1 MVAFLEPVL
10 SLLPEVHKP
19 KRKQDGTDKLI
30 WTCMAL
36 FVFLVCCQ
44 VPLYGAQTMA
54 GMDPFYRLRLIL
66 ASNKGTLME
75 LGISPIVTASLMV
88 QFFHGSHLFRFSN
101 SARDR
106 QLKAGLEKLLSLLIT
121 FVQALAYVMSGA
133 YGDPAKL
140 GISTMGLIV
149 AQLSFA
155 GVVCILLD
163 EMLTKGYGYGSGI
176 SLFVATSICESI
188 LWQAFSPL
196 SPDGK
201 EYEGALVFLAQQVVQ
216 EPNKLRALK
225 AAFFRPYLPDVS
237 SLLATACVFLFVNY
251 VQGFAVTVNLMHR
264 SGQAVQQKIRLFY
277 TSSMPIVLHSAL
289 VTNVYIMSQ
298 SIARSHG
305 KSPLVQLL
313 GAWKSDKSRGM
324 VPVSGLAYYLTPPGS
339 FTDLSDDHMHTIVSC
354 FITVAS
360 CAFFSR
366 TWVTVSNQS
375 SKDLAHHMSEQGIV
389 SKGVKQG
396 GKDQLVKEF
405 DRYVPVAASLGGAC
419 IGALTLL
426 SDLLGAA
433 GSGTGVLLAVST
445 IHQYVPWRPRETIHT
460 STSNRYYEQL
470 EDEKALPSWLRR

>member
-44 VPLYGAQTMA
+44 VPLYGAQTVA

-101 SARDR
+101 STRDR

-121 FVQALAYVMSGA
+121 FVQAFAYTMSGA

-140 GISTMGLIV
+140 GVPTMGLIV
-149 AQLSFA
+149 AQLTFA
-155 GVVCILLD
+155 GAVCILLD

-201 EYEGALVFLAQQVVQ
+201 EYEGALVYLAQQVVQ

-298 SIARSHG
+298 SVASRSHG

-324 VPVSGLAYYLTPPGS
+324 MPISGLAYYLTPPGS
-339 FTDLSDDHMHTIVSC
+339 YADLSDDHMHTLVSC

-419 IGALTLL
+419 IGGLTLL

-445 IHQYVPWRPRETIHT
+445 IHQY
-460 STSNRYYEQL
+460 YEQL
-470 EDEKALPSWLRR
+470 EEEKALPSWLRR